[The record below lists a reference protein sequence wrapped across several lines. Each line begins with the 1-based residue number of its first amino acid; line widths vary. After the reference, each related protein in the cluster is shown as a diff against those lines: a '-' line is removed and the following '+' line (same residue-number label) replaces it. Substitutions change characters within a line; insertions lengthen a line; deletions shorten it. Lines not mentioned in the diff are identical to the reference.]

1 MGAVSKYSHSFRQQV
16 AMDYEKGDLSYLQ
29 VAEKYGLKGRDTVK
43 EWVKTFRKN
52 GEICSSDS
60 ILATMTDQEK
70 RDADAKDLRIK
81 ELERLLEDERL
92 RSLAY
97 STMID
102 VAEEELG
109 VPIRKSLG
117 PNSPKDDCLAAKAS
131 IKRLCELFGYSRQAW
146 YDHGWHVDDC
156 RMREDEIVELVKNQR
171 KNGRFGARTLLDMMG
186 SELEDRGLNI
196 GRDKLLDLLRERGM
210 LVRPKRK
217 HVRTTNSRHHY
228 RKWPYLLENLGITQ
242 AEQVWVCDITYIR
255 TKGGFLYLF
264 LITDAYSHKVMG
276 FHLSHPMEAKG
287 AVSALRMALSQRI
300 YPEGS

>member
-16 AMDYEKGDLSYLQ
+16 AMDYEKGYLSYLQ

-109 VPIRKSLG
+109 VPIRKKSG
-117 PNSPKDDCLAAKAS
+117 PKQS
-131 IKRLCELFGYSRQAW
+131 
-146 YDHGWHVDDC
+146 
-156 RMREDEIVELVKNQR
+156 
-171 KNGRFGARTLLDMMG
+171 
-186 SELEDRGLNI
+186 
-196 GRDKLLDLLRERGM
+196 
-210 LVRPKRK
+210 
-217 HVRTTNSRHHY
+217 
-228 RKWPYLLENLGITQ
+228 
-242 AEQVWVCDITYIR
+242 
-255 TKGGFLYLF
+255 KG
-264 LITDAYSHKVMG
+264 
-276 FHLSHPMEAKG
+276 
-287 AVSALRMALSQRI
+287 
-300 YPEGS
+300 